1 MNDTDSSRTTTVS
14 ADEMPASEGTAAT
27 STAMADSPMTAMGTT
42 DGQAAMDGQPS
53 TDGAAATDGE
63 ATAVQPAPARRQ
75 RMRLM
80 RLPGF
85 VPAAPVGGLFA
96 AWGLAALATYILVEA
111 GVSRGVGFGLA
122 TGSGIGNVNTF
133 SSGLWMLLVEAGAF
147 IGGGYVAARMARNHA
162 IAHAAVMWV
171 VFMAATVAD
180 ALVQQARTG
189 GSSVLRQIGMPSWSD
204 TGLVNDWRLWIAL
217 AIFAAAALIGSL
229 IGGAFGATANRAQVI
244 EIEPTRAGAN
254 RAEEA
259 APPA

>member
-1 MNDTDSSRTTTVS
+1 MNDTDSSRTMTVS
-14 ADEMPASEGTAAT
+14 ADETPASEGTAAT
-27 STAMADSPMTAMGTT
+27 PTATADPPMRPMGAT
-42 DGQAAMDGQPS
+42 DGQAAMDGQAS
-53 TDGAAATDGE
+53 TDGQ
-63 ATAVQPAPARRQ
+63 ATAVQPAPVRRQ

-85 VPAAPVGGLFA
+85 VPAAPIGGLFA

-111 GVSRGVGFGLA
+111 GVSMGIGFGLA
-122 TGSGIGNVNTF
+122 TGAGIGNVNTF

-180 ALVQQARTG
+180 ALVQQARAG
-189 GSSVLRQIGMPSWSD
+189 GSSVLRQIGMPSWGD
-204 TGLVNDWRLWIAL
+204 TGLHNDWRLWVAL
-217 AIFAAAALIGSL
+217 AVFAAAALIGSL
-229 IGGAFGATANRAQVI
+229 IGGALGASANRAQVI
-244 EIEPTRAGAN
+244 EIEPTRAGAP
-254 RAEEA
+254 RTEA